1 MGLFG
6 FGKSGKGGEEQPPVR
21 QEEIVPIALATL
33 LLDTALVN
41 GVLEAVDQQKI
52 QRFLE
57 QKLGC
62 TRAQAAH
69 FLQEA
74 DAELQKP
81 DYFYTCL
88 KTLKDSFDAAG
99 RLKILEMVWGVV
111 QADAITDPTEI
122 ATVRRISGLLNI
134 SEAECEGVRVMV
146 EEQNQ
151 RRQF

>member
-6 FGKSGKGGEEQPPVR
+6 FGKSGKGDEEHPPVN
-21 QEEIVPIALATL
+21 EAEIVPIALATL

-41 GVLEAVDQQKI
+41 GILEAVVQQKI
-52 QRFLE
+52 LGYLE

-69 FLQEA
+69 FLQGA
-74 DAELQKP
+74 DGALQNP
-81 DYFYTCL
+81 DHFYDCV
-88 KTLKDSFDAAG
+88 KILKDNFDPAG

-111 QADAITDPTEI
+111 QADAFSDPEEVAI
-122 ATVRRISGLLNI
+122 IRRISGLLLI
-134 SEAECEGVRVMV
+134 SEQECETVRMQVQ
-146 EEQNQ
+146 EQNR